1 MTIDLATEKIRVI
14 LADDHNVVRSGLRRL
29 LELGGDIDV
38 VAEADSGEQACLI
51 YGDFQSDVLVM
62 DLSMPGIGGLEA
74 LRRILSAAP
83 KAKVVIFTMHENA
96 AFATQAL
103 SAGARG
109 YVAKSS
115 LADDLLLAVRDVAIG
130 KTYISPSMAQ
140 KIVMQTI
147 SGSPDPIERLSTREF
162 EVFRLLAE
170 GLGIED
176 ISINLQISQKTASN
190 YQTALK
196 QKLGINNAVELVRLA
211 IRHGVISN

>member
-1 MTIDLATEKIRVI
+1 
-14 LADDHNVVRSGLRRL
+14 
-29 LELGGDIDV
+29 
-38 VAEADSGEQACLI
+38 
-51 YGDFQSDVLVM
+51 
-62 DLSMPGIGGLEA
+62 
-74 LRRILSAAP
+74 
-83 KAKVVIFTMHENA
+83 
-96 AFATQAL
+96 
-103 SAGARG
+103 
-109 YVAKSS
+109 
-115 LADDLLLAVRDVAIG
+115 
-130 KTYISPSMAQ
+130 
-140 KIVMQTI
+140 MQTI